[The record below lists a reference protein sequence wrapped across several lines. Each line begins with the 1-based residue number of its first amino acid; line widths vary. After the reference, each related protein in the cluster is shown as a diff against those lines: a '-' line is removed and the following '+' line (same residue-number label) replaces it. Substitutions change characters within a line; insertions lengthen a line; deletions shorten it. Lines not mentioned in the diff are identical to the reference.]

1 MKYSRTCMC
10 VLVSLAITS
19 PKRPYIQNNKIFPVK
34 AILLETRV
42 NDHLWKAIGTTCWG
56 DGFIIF
62 HCTCKFDCIF
72 FTPIV
77 NCATIYHIFNFE
89 LACESIRFF
98 KLKFL
103 VSWVKLET
111 WVEKTRMLSQANF
124 ESVGEICDHFKWNH
138 FSNTFT
144 WCYLSCTLFL
154 SFLSIAKIL

>member
-34 AILLETRV
+34 AILVETRV
-42 NDHLWKAIGTTCWG
+42 NDHLSKAIGTTFWG

-72 FTPIV
+72 FTSIV

-98 KLKFL
+98 RLKFL
-103 VSWVKLET
+103 VSWVKLELESKKPGCSRRLT
-111 WVEKTRMLSQANF
+111 LSLWAK
-124 ESVGEICDHFKWNH
+124 SVTISNETTSAVLSHGAICLVRYF
-138 FSNTFT
+138 
-144 WCYLSCTLFL
+144 
-154 SFLSIAKIL
+154 